1 MRSALLLMR
10 GGLSGAGEVAV
21 EARDIGSQAVVNNNY
36 LQVCVRART
45 HAILHPRYVSSVAV
59 DDIN

>member
-1 MRSALLLMR
+1 M
-10 GGLSGAGEVAV
+10 